1 MCLTNTTTEKDLT
14 SHIDFDVLLS
24 DNGFSGI
31 DIDLTAA
38 LEMADASQ
46 QAIVAT
52 FGHAPSTSREDY
64 TILLVLD
71 KSSEYQVQ
79 LASLVSPR
87 LASDRITAVEQ
98 VSVEDL
104 ASISSFAKAICVF
117 FVETEHAFLKDI
129 SPIAYD
135 AIRRPLATAKATL
148 WLGGGGGDFNASPDF
163 ALIDGLSRVLRVENE
178 ELKFI
183 SAKLE
188 NGSANLEERSSSIVK
203 ILTSI
208 DVQSNAQNYEANY
221 LEIGGRM
228 HICRLLEN
236 SNLTEELYSRT
247 QFQQAR
253 VQEFGSGP
261 PLTLS
266 IGVPGLLDTFRFIED
281 HTPSSPLLVDEVEIK
296 VHATGLNFKDLL
308 QALGRVNGT
317 KFGNEC
323 SGVIHRAGAESGF
336 QPGQRVCLPVLG
348 SFSTYVRAKAVV
360 VARVPDEISMVEA
373 ATVPIQFGTAYCSIH
388 ELARMQ
394 KGESILI
401 HSGAGGTGQAAIQL
415 AKLLNAE
422 IFATV
427 GSEDK
432 RQFLMDEYG
441 IAEDHIFYS
450 RSTTFADSIRRLTR
464 GRGVDVVLNSLSGDG
479 LMSSW
484 ECVAPYGR
492 FIELGRREMQAN
504 AGLPM
509 GPFLRNASFIP
520 FEGAMFA
527 VDRPL
532 LCRSSAEAVLALFAQ
547 KKAQPPQPLQ
557 VSNIA
562 DIQKTMRL
570 LQTGSTMGKFVM
582 EITNDA
588 PVPVCFP

>member
-1 MCLTNTTTEKDLT
+1 MSTAEVNCD
-14 SHIDFDVLLS
+14 DFNILLKNS
-24 DNGFSGI
+24 GFSGI
-31 DIDLTAA
+31 DIDLTAS
-38 LEMADASQ
+38 LDIADDSE
-46 QAIVAT
+46 QAIVTT
-52 FGHAPSTSREDY
+52 FGLTSSVSQEDY
-64 TILLVLD
+64 TTLLVVD

-79 LASLVSPR
+79 LASLIKSR
-87 LASDRITAVEQ
+87 LASYKTNAVEQ

-104 ASISSFAKAICVF
+104 ASIPSFAKTICVF
-117 FVETEHAFLKDI
+117 FVEIERAFLKDI

-135 AIRRPLATAKATL
+135 AIRRPLATAKAVV
-148 WLGGGGGDFNASPDF
+148 WLGGGGGDLNASPDF

-178 ELKFI
+178 DLKFI

-188 NGSANLEERSSSIVK
+188 TGVDNIKERSSSIFN

-208 DVQSNAQNYEANY
+208 DVQGNTQNYEANY
-221 LEIGGRM
+221 IEIGGKM
-228 HICRLLEN
+228 HICRLVEN
-236 SNLTEELYSRT
+236 SLLTEEIYSKT
-247 QFQQAR
+247 LPQQTR

-266 IGVPGLLDTFRFIED
+266 IGVPGMLDTFRFIED
-281 HTPSSPLLVDEVEIK
+281 HTTSSPLSADEVEVK

-323 SGVIHRAGAESGF
+323 AGVIHRAGANSGF
-336 QPGQRVCLPVLG
+336 QTGERVCLPILG
-348 SFSTYVRAKAVV
+348 SFSTFVRAKAVV
-360 VARVPDEISMVEA
+360 VARVPDKISMVEA

-415 AKLLNAE
+415 AKFLDAE

-432 RQFLMDEYG
+432 RQFLIEEYG
-441 IAEDHIFYS
+441 IPEDHIFYS
-450 RSTTFADSIRRLTR
+450 RSTNFADSIKRLTN

-484 ECVAPYGR
+484 ECIAPYGR

-504 AGLPM
+504 TGLPM

-527 VDRPL
+527 VDRPM
-532 LCRSSAEAVLALFAQ
+532 LCRSSAEAVLSLFAQ

-570 LQTGSTMGKFVM
+570 LQTGNTMGKFVM
-582 EITNDA
+582 EITHDA
-588 PVPVCFP
+588 QVPVSFS